1 MIAPHSLSF
10 NDIADL
16 TWSPYC
22 SRFSRRF
29 QQKINKMNIMASHTC
44 RKPLLHIA
52 YREKHTTI
60 DESPIFHAHRLTFIP
75 KKLSFQ
81 RWLSSSATVDI
92 LPVCFL
98 YFWFIAD
105 CWLFQQKPV
114 IEMIKLNFFE
124 FSFYLFSLLKLFLF
138 LSDIAIV

>member
-22 SRFSRRF
+22 SRISRRF
-29 QQKINKMNIMASHTC
+29 QHKINKMNIMASYTC
-44 RKPLLHIA
+44 RKPLLHID
-52 YREKHTTI
+52 YREKHI
-60 DESPIFHAHRLTFIP
+60 AINESPLFHPHRLTFIP
-75 KKLSFQ
+75 TKLSFQ
-81 RWLSSSATVDI
+81 SWLSSSATIDI
-92 LPVCFL
+92 LTVWFL
-98 YFWFIAD
+98 YFWFIVD
-105 CWLFQQKPV
+105 YWLFQQKPV

-138 LSDIAIV
+138 LWDVAIV